1 MGRHLPGSQALRY
14 RIDLIGFRMDA
25 YIDKI
30 GTFIE
35 ANQEWAGP
43 ITFLL
48 TLGESLLVLGLL
60 IPATALMLLT
70 GGLTG
75 AGTLSAWNILAWGV
89 AGAVLGDA
97 LSYLIGRWLGPGV
110 TRRWPLSTQRTA
122 VARARL
128 FFYRYGFASVF
139 LGRFLGPIR
148 STIPTVA
155 GIMGMNH
162 ARVQLA
168 NVLSAV
174 VWLPAMLAP
183 GYFAARG
190 LAAARD
196 SQQFG
201 LIAGALASVLVGVW
215 LAASMLKKRR
225 QAAHRGPGN
234 S

>member
-1 MGRHLPGSQALRY
+1 
-14 RIDLIGFRMDA
+14 MDS
-25 YIDKI
+25 YINKI
-30 GTFIE
+30 GMFIE

-48 TLGESLLVLGLL
+48 TLGESMLILGLL

-70 GGLTG
+70 GGLIG
-75 AGTLSAWNILAWGV
+75 AGTLPPWGILIWGI
-89 AGAVLGDA
+89 AGAVVGDA
-97 LSYLIGRWLGPGV
+97 LSYFIGRWLGPGI

-128 FFYRYGFASVF
+128 FFSRYGFASVF

-155 GIMGMNH
+155 GIMGMKH
-162 ARVQLA
+162 ARFQLA
-168 NVLSAV
+168 NILSAA

-183 GYFAARG
+183 GYFAAKG
-190 LAAARD
+190 LSAARD

-201 LIAGALASVLVGVW
+201 LIAGALASVLLGVW
-215 LAASMLKKRR
+215 LAAAMLKKRR
-225 QAAHRGPGN
+225 QPARRSKP
-234 S
+234 

>member
-1 MGRHLPGSQALRY
+1 MSVGT
-14 RIDLIGFRMDA
+14 ILI
-25 YIDKI
+25 
-30 GTFIE
+30 
-35 ANQEWAGP
+35 
-43 ITFLL
+43 
-48 TLGESLLVLGLL
+48 
-60 IPATALMLLT
+60 
-70 GGLTG
+70 
-75 AGTLSAWNILAWGV
+75 WGV

-97 LSYLIGRWLGPGV
+97 ISYLIGRWLGPGV

-155 GIMGMNH
+155 GIMRMNH
-162 ARVQLA
+162 ARFQIA
-168 NVLSAV
+168 NILSAI

-190 LAAARD
+190 LAAARQ

-201 LIAGALASVLVGVW
+201 LIAAALVSVVIGLW
-215 LAASMLKKRR
+215 LATSLLKKRR
-225 QAAHRGPGN
+225 LAAHRGR
-234 S
+234 